1 MDMAVKL
8 DRIDIDIL
16 ATLQAN
22 GRMSNVDLSQAV
34 HLSPSPCLQRVKR
47 LQAAKYIT
55 SYQARIDLTKIA
67 DSVTVFAEVT
77 LGEHRCEHHRA
88 FEQYLETVDG
98 LLECHMISGGY
109 DYLLR
114 FVSRSIGHFQQTME
128 SLLDDAKV
136 DIDRFDSYIVIKSPI
151 VKDQVPIK
159 TLLAS

>member
-1 MDMAVKL
+1 MDTAVKL
-8 DRIDIDIL
+8 DRTDIDIL

-22 GRMSNVDLSQAV
+22 GRMSNVDLSRAV

-47 LQAAKYIT
+47 LQSARYIT
-55 SYQARIDLTKIA
+55 AYQARIDLTKIA

-77 LGEHRCEHHRA
+77 LAEHRREDHRR
-88 FEQYLETVDG
+88 FEADLAGIDG
-98 LLECHMISGGY
+98 LLECHMVSGGY

-114 FVSRSIGHFQQTME
+114 FVARSIGHYQQTME
-128 SLLDDAKV
+128 RLLERSDV
-136 DIDRFDSYIVIKSPI
+136 GIDRFDSYIVIKSPI

>member
-1 MDMAVKL
+1 MGTAVKL
-8 DRIDIDIL
+8 DRTDIDIL

-22 GRMSNVDLSQAV
+22 GRMSNVDLSRAV

-47 LQAAKYIT
+47 LQSARYIT

-77 LGEHRCEHHRA
+77 LAEHRREDHRR
-88 FEQYLETVDG
+88 FETDLAGIDG
-98 LLECHMISGGY
+98 LLECHMVSGGY

-114 FVSRSIGHFQQTME
+114 FVARSIGHYQQTME
-128 SLLDDAKV
+128 RLLERSDV
-136 DIDRFDSYIVIKSPI
+136 GIDRFDSYIVIKSPI

>member
-1 MDMAVKL
+1 MNSAVKL

-47 LQAAKYIT
+47 LQAARYIT
-55 SYQARIDLTKIA
+55 AYQACIDLAKIT
-67 DSVTVFAEVT
+67 DCVTVFTEVT
-77 LGEHRCEHHRA
+77 LSEHRRRDHQRFQQRLCDI
-88 FEQYLETVDG
+88 DG

-114 FVSRSIGHFQQTME
+114 FVARSIVDYQETME
-128 SLLDDAKV
+128 TLMDG
-136 DIDRFDSYIVIKSPI
+136 DIGIERYYSYIVIKSPI
-151 VKDQVPIK
+151 TRAQVPLK

>member
-1 MDMAVKL
+1 MDPAVKL
-8 DRIDIDIL
+8 DRTDIDIL

-22 GRMSNVDLSQAV
+22 GRMSNVDLSRAV

-47 LQAAKYIT
+47 LQAARYIT

-67 DSVTVFAEVT
+67 ESVTVFAEAT
-77 LGEHRCEHHRA
+77 LAEHRREDHRA
-88 FEQYLETVDG
+88 FEAQMARVEG

-114 FVSRSIGHFQQTME
+114 FVARSIGHYQRMLEQVLE
-128 SLLDDAKV
+128 QADV
-136 DIDRFDSYIVIKSPI
+136 GIDRFDSYIVIKSPI

>member
-1 MDMAVKL
+1 MDAAVKL

-77 LGEHRCEHHRA
+77 LAEHRCEHHRA
-88 FEQYLETVDG
+88 FERHLETIDG
-98 LLECHMISGGY
+98 LLECHMVSGGY

-114 FVSRSIGHFQQTME
+114 FVARNIGHFQQTME
-128 SLLDDAKV
+128 TLLDCAAV
-136 DIDRFDSYIVIKSPI
+136 GIDRFDSYIVIKSPI
-151 VKDQVPIK
+151 IKDQVPIK
-159 TLLAS
+159 ALLAS